1 MIQRVVEAGS
11 LTALKWL
18 NKNVNLF
25 SMESYEPELRNE
37 MNTERCPLVSTDEL
51 GQMIFFHAV

>member
-1 MIQRVVEAGS
+1 M
-11 LTALKWL
+11 TALKWL